1 MSRGTARRA
10 GGAQAIPRP
19 ADAIEYA
26 HSPWRRLDHRPLG
39 SLDAVCGAVAAA
51 GLGGSDATGGPGG
64 SDATGVPA
72 GYRLSAV
79 LVGLLEGP
87 SGVEVVLTRRS
98 QALTAHR
105 GEIAFPGGRAEAG
118 EGAREA
124 ALRES
129 AEEVGLDP
137 AAATVVGELSAM
149 STVVSASHVV
159 PVVARLEAGCV
170 LQPVSGEVE
179 RVLRVPLRELV
190 RSDTYREE
198 LWRLGDR
205 ELRLHFFYL
214 DDETVWG
221 ATARVLHQLIG
232 VALRA

>member
-1 MSRGTARRA
+1 M
-10 GGAQAIPRP
+10 
-19 ADAIEYA
+19 
-26 HSPWRRLDHRPLG
+26 
-39 SLDAVCGAVAAA
+39 AAA
-51 GLGGSDATGGPGG
+51 GLGAPTG
-64 SDATGVPA
+64 AAPA

-79 LVGLLEGP
+79 LVGLLDGP

-98 QALTAHR
+98 REMTSHR
-105 GEIAFPGGRAEAG
+105 GEISFPGGRAESG
-118 EGAREA
+118 EGPVEA

-137 AAATVVGELSAM
+137 ALATVVGGLSPM
-149 STVVSASHVV
+149 STLVSSSHIV
-159 PVVARLEAGCV
+159 PVVARLDPAARLV
-170 LQPVSGEVE
+170 PASAEVE

-190 RSDTYREE
+190 RPDTYREE
-198 LWRLGDR
+198 LWRLPDR

-232 VALRA
+232 VALGG